1 MKHFF
6 ILTVSILLSFTSLF
20 AQKIKIDYKTLHPAL
35 TILPNNY
42 GVAEFDDYK
51 LVSANRQDFYVKYGM
66 SEEQFLKSL
75 PTLQGYNKVPYGEQF
90 TVEIAIAD
98 PVFKKE
104 KINTIKNTVDK
115 KEVITY
121 SKSYEI
127 QLNVSARILNAKGE
141 SILSVPASQTGNQTD
156 LMSTSTFNT
165 VAQVENHVRQNLT
178 KMVNDHVSRVSLDRA
193 KRAMEIMNNNIGFQ
207 KKKYPLTIYYIDTKK
222 HPDYAACDAQYESI
236 RAILKAFDKNDDVA
250 AYKAALKT
258 PFEFFRDGSQKYNKA
273 DEQEVKLANAY
284 IHNAVVLAYLGDFEL
299 DIETWAAEAIQLD
312 QLKKAD
318 KRYMEFIKRQRA
330 IMNDFNILN
339 SNYEHSS
346 TTMKIRP
353 GATGFGQEEE
363 ISEDEEGE
371 ESSDSDEPEVDLELA
386 KRFKSKPS
394 DLVIAAALKLNDGR
408 SFDGYLVFADGDQ
421 KSACYAGAQF
431 GYIDEKDKMKKFHI
445 KAKDLQSLTFSKRT
459 IIPLEFKPYDMFGV
473 KESPAFAEVIYTDD
487 KITAYHVFFDD
498 GFLMNCAK
506 AYSVFKPAGMEEL
519 FAVTS
524 NDILAK
530 KRAKKYFANCNAAV
544 EYIESTR
551 GWYGNKEANIAFAKT
566 YSACGE

>member
-1 MKHFF
+1 MKQIY
-6 ILTVSILLSFTSLF
+6 ILTVCVLLSCTSLF
-20 AQKIKIDYKTLHPAL
+20 SQKIKIDYKTLHPSL

-51 LVSANRQDFYVKYGM
+51 MVSANRQDFYLKYGM
-66 SEEQFLKSL
+66 NEEQFLKSL
-75 PTLQGYNKVPYGEQF
+75 PALQGYNKVPYGEQF
-90 TVEIAIAD
+90 TVEIAIAE

-104 KINTIKNTVDK
+104 KINTIKNTVNK
-115 KEVITY
+115 KEVTTY
-121 SKSYEI
+121 SKSYEV

-141 SILSVPASQTGNQTD
+141 SILSIPASQTGNQID
-156 LMSTSTFNT
+156 LMSTSTFNS

-193 KRAMEIMNNNIGFQ
+193 KRAMEIMNHHIGFQ
-207 KKKYPLTIYYIDTKK
+207 KKKYPLSIYYIDTKK
-222 HPDYAACDAQYESI
+222 HADYAACDAQFEAI
-236 RAILKAFDKNDDVA
+236 RTILKAFDKNDDVA

-273 DEQEVKLANAY
+273 DEQEVKIANAY

-299 DIETWAAEAIQLD
+299 DIEAWAAEAVQLD

-330 IMNDFNILN
+330 IMADFNIMN

-346 TTMKIRP
+346 STMKIRP

-363 ISEDEEGE
+363 ISEEEEGE
-371 ESSDSDEPEVDLELA
+371 ESSESDEAEVDLELA
-386 KRFKSKPS
+386 KRFKKKPS
-394 DLVIAAALKLNDGR
+394 DLVLAAALKLNDGR
-408 SFDGYLVFADGDQ
+408 SFDGYLVLTDGDQ
-421 KSACYAGAQF
+421 KSSCFSGAEF

-445 KAKDLQSLTFSKRT
+445 KARDLQSLQFSKRT
-459 IIPLEFKPYDMFGV
+459 ITTLDFKPYDMFGV
-473 KESPAFAEVIYTDD
+473 KTAPAFAEVIYRDD

-506 AYSVFKPAGMEEL
+506 AYSVFKSAGMEEY
-519 FAVTS
+519 FAVTQ

-530 KRAKKYFANCNAAV
+530 KRAKKYFANCNSTL
-544 EYIESTR
+544 EHIEETR
-551 GWYGNKEANIAFAKT
+551 GWYGNKEANINLAKT
-566 YSACGE
+566 YSSCGE